1 MAESDSARRLQMRF
15 EWDEN
20 KNRENR
26 KKHGVSFEIAM
37 EVFDDPFSLT
47 SQDRIVEGE
56 ERLWTLGRVEDLN
69 ILVVVHTVVDERN
82 EEVIRI
88 ISARKATPRER
99 AFYEEVDG

>member
-1 MAESDSARRLQMRF
+1 MRF

-69 ILVVVHTVVDERN
+69 ILVVVHTVVDERD

-99 AFYEEVDG
+99 AFYEEVDR

>member
-15 EWDEN
+15 EREEN
-20 KNRENR
+20 KNRQNR

-82 EEVIRI
+82 EEVIRV

>member
-1 MAESDSARRLQMRF
+1 MRF

-47 SQDRIVEGE
+47 SRDRIVEGE

>member
-1 MAESDSARRLQMRF
+1 MAESDRARRLQMRF

-69 ILVVVHTVVDERN
+69 IFVVHTVVDERD

-88 ISARKATPRER
+88 ISARKTTPRER

>member
-1 MAESDSARRLQMRF
+1 MRF

-37 EVFDDPFSLT
+37 EVDDPFSLT

-69 ILVVVHTVVDERN
+69 ILVVVHTVVDERD
-82 EEVIRI
+82 EEIIRI

>member
-1 MAESDSARRLQMRF
+1 MRF

-56 ERLWTLGRVEDLN
+56 ERLWPLGRVEDLN
-69 ILVVVHTVVDERN
+69 VLVVVHTVVDERS

>member
-1 MAESDSARRLQMRF
+1 MRF

-47 SQDRIVEGE
+47 SRDRIVEGE
-56 ERLWTLGRVEDLN
+56 ERLWTLGRVEDLLN
-69 ILVVVHTVVDERN
+69 IGSLLRHGNDRNKVVAPLSFLYTC
-82 EEVIRI
+82 
-88 ISARKATPRER
+88 S
-99 AFYEEVDG
+99 

>member
-1 MAESDSARRLQMRF
+1 MAESDSASRLQMRF

-47 SQDRIVEGE
+47 SRDRIVEGE

>member
-1 MAESDSARRLQMRF
+1 MRF

-37 EVFDDPFSLT
+37 EVFAHPFSLT
-47 SQDRIVEGE
+47 SPDRIVEGE
-56 ERLWTLGRVEDLN
+56 ERLWTLGRVEDLH
-69 ILVVVHTVVDERN
+69 ILVVVHTVVDERD

-88 ISARKATPRER
+88 ISALKATPRER

>member
-1 MAESDSARRLQMRF
+1 MRF

-47 SQDRIVEGE
+47 NQDRMVEGE
-56 ERLWTLGRVEDLN
+56 ERLWTLGRVDDLN
-69 ILVVVHTVVDERN
+69 ILVVVHTVMDERD

-99 AFYEEVDG
+99 AFYEEVDR

>member
-1 MAESDSARRLQMRF
+1 MPF

-26 KKHGVSFEIAM
+26 KKHGVSCEIAM
-37 EVFDDPFSLT
+37 EVFDDPFCLT

-56 ERLWTLGRVEDLN
+56 ERLWTLGRVEDVN
-69 ILVVVHTVVDERN
+69 ILVVVHTVMDEKD

-88 ISARKATPRER
+88 ISPERATPGER
-99 AFYEEVDG
+99 AFYEEVDR

>member
-1 MAESDSARRLQMRF
+1 MRF

-26 KKHGVSFEIAM
+26 KKHGVSFEFAM

>member
-1 MAESDSARRLQMRF
+1 MRF

-37 EVFDDPFSLT
+37 EVFDDPFCLT

-56 ERLWTLGRVEDLN
+56 ERLWTLGLVEDLN
-69 ILVVVHTVVDERN
+69 ILVVVHTVVDERD

>member
-1 MAESDSARRLQMRF
+1 MRF

-47 SQDRIVEGE
+47 SHDRIVEGE

-69 ILVVVHTVVDERN
+69 ILVVVHTVVDERD
-82 EEVIRI
+82 EVIRI

>member
-1 MAESDSARRLQMRF
+1 MRF
-15 EWDEN
+15 ELDEN

-37 EVFDDPFSLT
+37 EVFDDPFCLT
-47 SQDRIVEGE
+47 NQDRIVEGE
-56 ERLWTLGRVEDLN
+56 QRLWTLGRVEDLN

-99 AFYEEVDG
+99 AFYEEVDR

>member
-1 MAESDSARRLQMRF
+1 VAESDSARRLQMRF

-47 SQDRIVEGE
+47 SQDRMVEGE
-56 ERLWTLGRVEDLN
+56 ERLWTLGRVDDLN
-69 ILVVVHTVVDERN
+69 ILVVVHTVMDERD

>member
-1 MAESDSARRLQMRF
+1 MRF

-37 EVFDDPFSLT
+37 EVFDDPFCLT

-56 ERLWTLGRVEDLN
+56 ERLWTLGRVDDSQH
-69 ILVVVHTVVDERN
+69 IGCCSH
-82 EEVIRI
+82 
-88 ISARKATPRER
+88 S
-99 AFYEEVDG
+99 DG

>member
-1 MAESDSARRLQMRF
+1 MRV

-26 KKHGVSFEIAM
+26 KKHGVSFE
-37 EVFDDPFSLT
+37 S
-47 SQDRIVEGE
+47 E
-56 ERLWTLGRVEDLN
+56 ERLWALGRVEDLN

-99 AFYEEVDG
+99 AFYEEVDR